1 MFEKTES
8 KFDLIAKRNALT
20 AQIAE
25 EKLHANANGQLP
37 VMTQGRVQILED
49 QLDEANAALEDY
61 NQRHSLRPIR
71 PGKNENGGGNGN
83 APDQRFKFPGV
94 GEFIRSGEGGVKA
107 ALSEGGDLQFVVPGY
122 EVLPFKD
129 AYPTI
134 DPFRTAGAS
143 ITQLDTGWV
152 DGKQPIITGGA
163 DPSIYAEG
171 AGPTSDESVH
181 VYVASLDSPDK
192 VAFLTKPTEEA
203 FEDVSALGDAL
214 TREGV
219 KRISN
224 KETKLIT
231 AALVSSLTS
240 ASALVVSEHDNYTDI
255 LNLISAIPTFFAGP
269 QNVFMGSRRTRALLQ
284 NTRAGADNLPVFDPT
299 LATLL
304 SYRFIINDYLPAGE
318 LLFGDFA
325 NAVYTRRAALHVQVI
340 TEAYREAGKIGVR
353 FYQRSARAFFSD
365 AASAAQSEQP
375 VYLLMSDFGS

>member
-1 MFEKTES
+1 MFGKTKTEGIQT
-8 KFDLIAKRNALT
+8 LIDKRNALVV
-20 AQIAE
+20 QIE
-25 EKLHANANGQLP
+25 DEKKHTNASDGKLP
-37 VMTQGRVQILED
+37 FLTQGRVQILED
-49 QLDEANAALEDY
+49 QLSEVVTAIDDHNSRFGLRVRAN
-61 NQRHSLRPIR
+61 
-71 PGKNENGGGNGN
+71 GNGN
-83 APDQRFKFPGV
+83 SADERFKFPGV
-94 GEFIRSGEGGVKA
+94 GEFIKNGQGGEKA

-143 ITQLDTGWV
+143 ITQLDGGWK
-152 DGKQPIITGGA
+152 DGKQPIVTGGA

-171 AGPTSDESVH
+171 AGPTADEPVNI
-181 VYVASLDSPDK
+181 YVASLDSPDK
-192 VAFLTKPTEEA
+192 IAFLTKPTEEA
-203 FEDVSALGDAL
+203 FEDVGELGNVL

-231 AALVSSLTS
+231 SGLTASLTS
-240 ASALVVSEHDNYTDI
+240 AGALVSATGDNYTDI

-284 NTRAGADNLPVFDPT
+284 NTRAGADNLPIFDPT
-299 LATLL
+299 LAALC
-304 SYRFIINDYLPAGE
+304 SYRFIIDDYLPAGD

-325 NAVYTRRAALHVQVI
+325 NAVYARRAAAMHVQVI

-365 AASAAQSEQP
+365 AANASQSEQP
-375 VYLLMSDFGS
+375 VYLLTSDFGS